1 MPNEIDSIQLM
12 NLNYV
17 TFPSD
22 EKERQDLLGPLIIIP
37 GLFGSTGNWRGFA
50 KKLSTTYRVIVIDQ
64 RNHGDS
70 PHAESNTYFDLATD
84 IEKLLESLELTK
96 ATLIGHSMG
105 GKTAMLLALLK
116 PHLIDKLIIL
126 DIAPVAYGHSHLSI
140 LNGIDSISLEGATS
154 RADIERQLANSIP
167 DKATRM
173 FIMLNLAGSAGNF
186 RWKINVPVLKRFMD
200 DIVDFPKYEVAGL
213 SYERECLFVTGG
225 RSDYVKEEDK
235 QILLGLFPN
244 AQINV
249 VEEAGH
255 WLHVEKP
262 DAVIGHIKDFL
273 EKE

>member
-1 MPNEIDSIQLM
+1 M

-105 GKTAMLLALLK
+105 GKTAMLLALVK

-186 RWKINVPVLKRFMD
+186 RWKINVPVLMRFMD

-262 DAVIGHIKDFL
+262 DAVIGHIKGFL